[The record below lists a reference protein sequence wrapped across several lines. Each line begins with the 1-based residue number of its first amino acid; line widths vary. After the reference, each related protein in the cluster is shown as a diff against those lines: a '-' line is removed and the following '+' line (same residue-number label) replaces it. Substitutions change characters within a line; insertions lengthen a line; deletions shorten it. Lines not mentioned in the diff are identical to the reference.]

1 VDPVAIVVADRS
13 GTIRFWN
20 PGAESLFGHREFDA
34 VGATLD
40 LIVPDHLRDRHW
52 SGFHRA
58 WQEGLSDDVR
68 VALIP
73 VVCADDETRL
83 FPGRFLP
90 IRAPHGDLVAL
101 MGVWQA
107 PSDRDDGMFVLG

>member
-1 VDPVAIVVADRS
+1 MDSVAIVVVDRS
-13 GTIRFWN
+13 GTIRFWS
-20 PGAESLFGHREFDA
+20 PGAETLFGHPVSGA

-40 LIVPDHLRDRHW
+40 LIVPPHLRDRHW

-58 WQEGLSDDVR
+58 WEEGLSDDVR

-73 VVCADDETRL
+73 VACADGETHL

-90 IRAPHGDLVAL
+90 IRAPHGDLAAL

-107 PSDRDDGMFVLG
+107 PSGRDDGMFVLG